1 MTDPG
6 TPAYAYLEPA
16 ALIVSTIIIV
26 LGFIQ
31 NLIYAVQLG
40 IAYWALRRRPPVSKL
55 QRLWGRYSDIT
66 MPISLLVPAYN
77 EEATVVGSV
86 RSLMALH
93 YPVFDIIVV
102 NDGSQDGTLSALIE
116 SFELKPVQRAY
127 EEEVRHAPIRGIYA
141 SPHHPDLIVIDKENG
156 GKSDAL
162 NAGINLSRRPLIC
175 AMDADSIV
183 EPDSL
188 LRTVQPFLEDPDRVA
203 AVGATIRVVNGCTVR
218 EGRVVQLGLPKAML
232 PLFQIVEYLRAFL
245 MARIAWSELRTLTL
259 ISGAFGLFRR
269 QVAVAVGGYSHETVG
284 EDLELILKIHR
295 YMLDR
300 RADYL
305 ISYVPEPVCWT
316 EVPTT
321 LGALGRQRARWQRGA
336 LEAFFKHKRML
347 FNPRYGRVGTL
358 GFGNILI
365 VDVIGPP
372 IELIGYVLIPA
383 LWALGLL
390 SVSYFLAFLA
400 LVFVFGI
407 FISVGSLILEELE
420 LRRVPRPLDLLILTG
435 TAVLENF
442 GYRQLNNVWRVVGCW
457 QFVRGATSW

>member
-1 MTDPG
+1 VTDPSA
-6 TPAYAYLEPA
+6 PAYAYLQA
-16 ALIVSTIIIV
+16 AAVLISAIIIA

-40 IAYWALRRRPPVSKL
+40 IAYWALRHRPPVSKV
-55 QRLWGRYSDIT
+55 QRLWGLYSDIT

-77 EEATVVGSV
+77 EEVSVVSSV
-86 RSLMALH
+86 RSLLALH

-116 SFELKPVQRAY
+116 AFELRPIQRAY
-127 EEEVRHAPIRGIYA
+127 EQEVRHAPIRGIYG
-141 SPHHPDLIVIDKENG
+141 SPHHADLIVVDKENG

-162 NAGINLSRRPLIC
+162 NAGINLSRRPLFC

-183 EPDSL
+183 ESDAL

-218 EGRVVQLGLPKAML
+218 EGRVMELGLPKAML

-269 QVAVAVGGYSHETVG
+269 QVAVAVGGFSHDTVG

-295 YMLDR
+295 YMLEH

-305 ISYVPEPVCWT
+305 ISYIPEPVCWT

-321 LGALGRQRARWQRGA
+321 LGELGRQRARWQRGA

-347 FNPRYGRVGTL
+347 FNPRYGRVGML

-372 IELIGYVLIPA
+372 IELIGYFLIPA

-390 SVSYFLAFLA
+390 SLAYFLAFLA
-400 LVFVFGI
+400 LAFIFGVFV
-407 FISVGSLILEELE
+407 SVSSLILEELE
-420 LRRVPRPLDLLILTG
+420 LRRVPRPSDLLILTG

-442 GYRQLNNVWRVVGCW
+442 GYRQINNFWRVVGWW
-457 QFVRGATSW
+457 QFLRGAKSW